1 MTVAPT
7 AEGGGRWPPAPI
19 RQLGLDRLDRTFWA
33 VVLLEPWRGTV
44 LLRGL
49 ARAALDI
56 PFGFAIGSVVAAVAG
71 LSTGLAV
78 TFVLAVPLLWLTFG
92 VAELLGRMERSRA
105 AALLGEHLA
114 SPHPPLTAATWGGR
128 LRERLGTASRW
139 REVAYLVLGLPFQGL
154 LGFVLL
160 GTWTVSVVLVA
171 LPAYIGHTAGDTARM
186 GPLELHGVGDAL
198 WGLAVGL
205 LGLGVV
211 APRMTAG
218 LVAVDGAIARWLL
231 GPPRREELA
240 RRVGELEVSREVALD
255 QAEAERR
262 RIERD
267 LHDGAQQRLVALAM
281 DLSRARERFDADPQ
295 RARQLLESAHEEAKA
310 ALVELRNLARGVHP
324 AVLAERGLDAALAS
338 VVARCPLPVALSV
351 AVTDRPP
358 APVESAAYF
367 VVAESLTN
375 VTKHA
380 EATEVAIVIDRQ
392 QDRLLIEV
400 RDDGRG
406 GARIA
411 PGGGLAGLSDRVT
424 ALGGWMRVLSPPGGP
439 TSVLV
444 ELPCGS

>member
-1 MTVAPT
+1 MSIVVTTKDCT
-7 AEGGGRWPPAPI
+7 ALSDAELAEMADMAVEHVPGYDIGYLSKEREEWVLVTDAREDSKLRAYSFCTLERIGGTPS
-19 RQLGLDRLDRTFWA
+19 
-33 VVLLEPWRGTV
+33 LLV
-44 LLRGL
+44 GL
-49 ARAALDI
+49 A
-56 PFGFAIGSVVAAVAG
+56 
-71 LSTGLAV
+71 
-78 TFVLAVPLLWLTFG
+78 
-92 VAELLGRMERSRA
+92 
-105 AALLGEHLA
+105 
-114 SPHPPLTAATWGGR
+114 
-128 LRERLGTASRW
+128 
-139 REVAYLVLGLPFQGL
+139 
-154 LGFVLL
+154 
-160 GTWTVSVVLVA
+160 
-171 LPAYIGHTAGDTARM
+171 
-186 GPLELHGVGDAL
+186 
-198 WGLAVGL
+198 
-205 LGLGVV
+205 VV
-211 APRMTAG
+211 APRMAAW
-218 LVAVDGAIARWLL
+218 LVAVDGAIARGLL
-231 GPPRREELA
+231 GPRRREELA
-240 RRVGELEVSREVALD
+240 RRVDELEVSRGAALD

-295 RARQLLESAHEEAKA
+295 RARQLLEAAHEEAKA

-338 VVARCPLPVALSV
+338 VVARCPLPVSLSV
-351 AVTDRPP
+351 DVAVRPP

-380 EATEVAIVIDRQ
+380 EATEVAIVVARQ

-444 ELPCGS
+444 ELRCRS